1 MEIWEYGFMKTT
13 LEIPDE
19 LFRQAKAKAAM
30 EGRKLKDVVADGLR
44 LAVKEPPRPKKHHVK
59 FPLIR
64 AKGKRKLGIPEDVA
78 FRVELE
84 DELKRYAASL
94 R

>member
-1 MEIWEYGFMKTT
+1 MKTT
-13 LEIPDE
+13 LEIPDD
-19 LFRQAKAKAAM
+19 LFRQAKAKAAL

-44 LAVKEPPRPKKHHVK
+44 LVVQKSPKVKKHYVK

-64 AKGKRKLGIPEDVA
+64 AKGKKKLDIPDDVA
-78 FRVELE
+78 FRVEME
-84 DELKRYAASL
+84 DDLRRYEASL

>member
-1 MEIWEYGFMKTT
+1 MKTT
-13 LEIPDE
+13 LEIPDD

-30 EGRKLKDVVADGLR
+30 EGRKLKDIVADGLR
-44 LAVKEPPRPKKHHVK
+44 MATREPARAKRRHVK

-64 AKGKRKLGIPEDVA
+64 AKGKRKLPMPSDVA

-84 DELKRYAASL
+84 DDVRRYAASL

>member
-1 MEIWEYGFMKTT
+1 MKTT

-44 LAVKEPPRPKKHHVK
+44 LAVKEPGKAKKHHVK

-64 AKGKRKLGIPEDVA
+64 AKGRKKLHVPNDVA
-78 FRVELE
+78 FEVELQ
-84 DELKRYAASL
+84 DDLRRYATSL